1 MRTFKNRHKM
11 ITPEM
16 IPKIESA
23 FGFHLYDWQKDY
35 MLGKMQHRA
44 GGRCNGNTFAY
55 CVKLLLS
62 NGEPIKVKDIQ
73 KYIDEAHGSGY
84 YRWFTDYCLE
94 INEKLIAAGFKTR
107 VDVR

>member
-1 MRTFKNRHKM
+1 M
-11 ITPEM
+11 IEPEM
-16 IPKIESA
+16 IPKIESV
-23 FGFHLYDWQKDY
+23 FGFSLYDWQKDY
-35 MLGKMQHRA
+35 LLGKIKHRV
-44 GGRCNGNTFAY
+44 GGRHNGNTFAY

-62 NGEPIKVKDIQ
+62 DGDPISVKDLW
-73 KYIDEAHGSGY
+73 KYIDEVHGSGY